1 MLNRRRGG
9 INSMILFIPERKRCE
24 HCHEKFNKVDDL
36 IEHMK
41 NVHRQSVLKCHKCG
55 KEFLH
60 EKDRLHHVRKENE
73 RKADARRH
81 SRTGLK

>member
-1 MLNRRRGG
+1 
-9 INSMILFIPERKRCE
+9 MILFIPERKRCE
-24 HCHEKFNKVDDL
+24 HCHEKFNNVDNL

-60 EKDRLHHVRKENE
+60 EKDRLHHVREENE
-73 RKADARRH
+73 RKTDARRH